1 MKLRGVVTPIATP
14 LTSAEQIDEA
24 GLRRLVRH
32 LLSSGIRAILANGSM
47 GGFAWLTDEDQFRA
61 ISIVVSE
68 VNGAIPVIGGLG
80 ETGTRRA
87 VEMAKR
93 IAREGVDC
101 LSALPPFYFLATQE
115 HLVAYF
121 SEIAAAVDL
130 PVFLYDNPV
139 LTKCNILPETVARLR
154 QLVPHIVGI
163 KESNQDSINLQ
174 ELLHL
179 MEGGSDFSIL
189 TGSEFLI
196 LTHLQM
202 GCDGCVG
209 GLHNLCPHIAVGL
222 YSAFQTGDLARAR
235 QLQRDLIEAWQVF
248 RYGSIWG
255 GFDEALRYLGICE
268 RATAAPYV
276 TPLTEEERVK
286 VRAIVDRYMQP
297 GMNGAAIGSQE
308 LPE

>member
-1 MKLRGVVTPIATP
+1 MKLKGVVTPIATP

-47 GGFAWLTDEDQFRA
+47 GGFAWLTDKDQIRA

-179 MEGGSDFSIL
+179 MKGDSDFSVL

-286 VRAIVDRYMQP
+286 VRAIVDRCMRP

>member
-1 MKLRGVVTPIATP
+1 MKLKGVVTPIATP

-47 GGFAWLTDEDQFRA
+47 GGFAWLTDEDQIRA

-179 MEGGSDFSIL
+179 MKGDPDFSVL

-286 VRAIVDRYMQP
+286 VRAIVDRYMRRP
-297 GMNGAAIGSQE
+297 AASEEPTPE
-308 LPE
+308 LMR

>member
-1 MKLRGVVTPIATP
+1 MKLKGVVTPIATP

-47 GGFAWLTDEDQFRA
+47 GGFAWLTDEDQIRA

-154 QLVPHIVGI
+154 QLVPHIAGI

-179 MEGGSDFSIL
+179 MKGDSDFSVL

-202 GCDGCVG
+202 GCGGCVG

-222 YSAFQTGDLARAR
+222 HNAFQTGDPARAR

-276 TPLTEEERVK
+276 TPLTEEERIK
-286 VRAIVDRYMQP
+286 VRAIVDRYMRP

>member
-1 MKLRGVVTPIATP
+1 MKLKGVVTPIATP

-47 GGFAWLTDEDQFRA
+47 GGFAWLTDEDQIRA

-68 VNGAIPVIGGLG
+68 VNGAIPVIGGMG

-154 QLVPHIVGI
+154 QLVPTVVGI

-179 MEGGSDFSIL
+179 MKGDPDFSVL

-276 TPLTEEERVK
+276 TPLTEEESVK
-286 VRAIVDRYMQP
+286 VRAIVDRYMRP
-297 GMNGAAIGSQE
+297 GMNGAPIGSQE